1 MENSN
6 ERISREMIKIKIDRE
21 DRRKLDNSKEMECV
35 SWEGMA
41 ENSDTQRFYAKLET
55 DVETATESFR
65 RNL

>member
-1 MENSN
+1 
-6 ERISREMIKIKIDRE
+6 MIKIKIDRE

-35 SWEGMA
+35 SWEDMA